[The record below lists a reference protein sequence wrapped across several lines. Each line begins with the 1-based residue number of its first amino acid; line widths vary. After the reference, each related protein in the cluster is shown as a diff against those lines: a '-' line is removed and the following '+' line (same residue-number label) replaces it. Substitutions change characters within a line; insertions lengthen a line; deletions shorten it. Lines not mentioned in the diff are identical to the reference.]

1 MKNYRLGLFI
11 LGLALMPSKTEAEL
25 KIGYIDSQALMEQLP
40 EFREAQQSL
49 MQLKQD
55 YENQA
60 QDRDVKLRKMQED
73 FKRQE
78 LLLSEARKVEMQAE
92 FEEKVQ
98 QLQLFTQEKL
108 GLEGELMRKNIE
120 LMEPIFK
127 RINEAIKVLAEESGY
142 DFVLDSAAQSA
153 GLVYANEKYDLTETL
168 IEAMQKQ
175 KEDQGD

>member
-1 MKNYRLGLFI
+1 MRIYRLGLFI
-11 LGLALMPSKTEAEL
+11 VGLALLPSVTEAEL

-78 LLLSEARKVEMQAE
+78 LLLSEARKAEMQAE

-108 GLEGELMRKNIE
+108 GPEGELMRKNIE

-127 RINEAIKVLAEESGY
+127 RINDAIKLLAEESGY
-142 DFVLDSAAQSA
+142 DYVLDSAAQSA
-153 GLVYANEKYDLTETL
+153 SLVYANEKYDLTETL
-168 IEAMQKQ
+168 IEAMEEQ
-175 KEDQGD
+175 KEDQGK

>member
-1 MKNYRLGLFI
+1 MRINRLGLFI
-11 LGLALMPSKTEAEL
+11 VGLALLPCVTEAEL

-60 QDRDVKLRKMQED
+60 QDRDLKLRKMQED

-78 LLLSEARKVEMQAE
+78 LLLSEARKAEMQAE

-108 GLEGELMRKNIE
+108 GPEGELMRKNIE
-120 LMEPIFK
+120 LMEPIFN
-127 RINEAIKVLAEESGY
+127 RINDAIKLLAEDLGY
-142 DFVLDSAAQSA
+142 DYVLDSAAQSA
-153 GLVYANEKYDLTETL
+153 SLVYANEKYDLTETL
-168 IEAMQKQ
+168 IESMEKQ
-175 KEDQGD
+175 KEDQGK

>member
-1 MKNYRLGLFI
+1 MRIYRLGLFI
-11 LGLALMPSKTEAEL
+11 VGLALLPSVTEAEL

-78 LLLSEARKVEMQAE
+78 LLLSEARKAEMQAE

-108 GLEGELMRKNIE
+108 GPEGELMRKNIE
-120 LMEPIFK
+120 LMEPIFN
-127 RINEAIKVLAEESGY
+127 RINDAIKLLAEESGY
-142 DFVLDSAAQSA
+142 DYVLDSASQSA
-153 GLVYANEKYDLTETL
+153 SLVYANEKHDLTETL
-168 IEAMQKQ
+168 IEAMEEQ
-175 KEDQGD
+175 KEDQGK

>member
-1 MKNYRLGLFI
+1 MRIYRLGLFI
-11 LGLALMPSKTEAEL
+11 VGLALLPCVTEAEL

-60 QDRDVKLRKMQED
+60 QDRDLKLRKMQED

-78 LLLSEARKVEMQAE
+78 LLLSEARKAEMQAE

-108 GLEGELMRKNIE
+108 GPEGELMRKNIE
-120 LMEPIFK
+120 LMEPIFN
-127 RINEAIKVLAEESGY
+127 RINDAIKLLAEELGY
-142 DFVLDSAAQSA
+142 DYVLDSAAQSA
-153 GLVYANEKYDLTETL
+153 SLVYANEKYDLTETL
-168 IEAMQKQ
+168 IEAMEKQ
-175 KEDQGD
+175 KEDQGK

>member
-1 MKNYRLGLFI
+1 MRIYRLGLFVV
-11 LGLALMPSKTEAEL
+11 GLALMPCITEAEL

-78 LLLSEARKVEMQAE
+78 LLLSEARKAEMQAE

-108 GLEGELMRKNIE
+108 GPEGELMRKNIE
-120 LMEPIFK
+120 LMEPIFN
-127 RINEAIKVLAEESGY
+127 RINDAIKLLAEESGY
-142 DFVLDSAAQSA
+142 DYVLDSAAQSA
-153 GLVYANEKYDLTETL
+153 SLVYANEKYDLTETL
-168 IEAMQKQ
+168 IEAMEKQ
-175 KEDQGD
+175 KEDQGK

>member
-1 MKNYRLGLFI
+1 MRIYRLGLFI
-11 LGLALMPSKTEAEL
+11 VGLALMPCITEAEL

-78 LLLSEARKVEMQAE
+78 LLLSEARKAEMQAE

-108 GLEGELMRKNIE
+108 GPEGELMRKNIE
-120 LMEPIFK
+120 LMEPIFN
-127 RINEAIKVLAEESGY
+127 RINDAIKLLAEESGY
-142 DFVLDSAAQSA
+142 DYVLDSAAQSA
-153 GLVYANEKYDLTETL
+153 SLVYANEKYDLTETL
-168 IEAMQKQ
+168 IEAMEKQ
-175 KEDQGD
+175 KEDQGK

>member
-1 MKNYRLGLFI
+1 MKNYWLGLI
-11 LGLALMPSKTEAEL
+11 IVGLALTPCMTEAEL

-78 LLLSEARKVEMQAE
+78 LLLSEARKAEMQAE

-108 GLEGELMRKNIE
+108 GPEGELMRKNIE
-120 LMEPIFK
+120 LMEPIFN
-127 RINEAIKVLAEESGY
+127 RINEAIKLLAEESGY

-153 GLVYANEKYDLTETL
+153 GLVYASEKYDLTKTL

-175 KEDQGD
+175 KEDQGQ

>member
-1 MKNYRLGLFI
+1 MRIYRLGLFI
-11 LGLALMPSKTEAEL
+11 VGLALLPSVTEAEL

-78 LLLSEARKVEMQAE
+78 LLLSEARKAEMQAE

-108 GLEGELMRKNIE
+108 GPEGELMRKNIE
-120 LMEPIFK
+120 LMEPIFN
-127 RINEAIKVLAEESGY
+127 RINDAIKLLAEESGY
-142 DFVLDSAAQSA
+142 DYVLDSAAQSA
-153 GLVYANEKYDLTETL
+153 SLVYANEKYDLTETL
-168 IEAMQKQ
+168 IEAMEEQ
-175 KEDQGD
+175 KENQGK